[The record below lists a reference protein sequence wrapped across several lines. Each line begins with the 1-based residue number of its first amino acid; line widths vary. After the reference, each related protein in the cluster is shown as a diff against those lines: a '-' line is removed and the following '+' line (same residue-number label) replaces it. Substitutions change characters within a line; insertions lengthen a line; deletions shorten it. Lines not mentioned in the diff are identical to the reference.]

1 MFKQWRNLRVAGV
14 AAVALYAT
22 LVACG
27 DDGPGGDGGGNV
39 ELQVIAGIA
48 NAGGA
53 YVVRVTTARGEQFMP
68 LHTGDQTNPDNW
80 TYFHLDLEEG
90 EEITIAVAAEGS
102 DLVSGYCTVQGA
114 TEEGW
119 ARAVVFYFAPPNN
132 YVNCAN
138 GFIPAP

>member
-1 MFKQWRNLRVAGV
+1 MFKLWRSLPMAGL
-14 AAVALYAT
+14 AAVAAYAT

-27 DDGPGGDGGGNV
+27 GEDEDHNV
-39 ELQVIAGIA
+39 ELQIIAGIA
-48 NAGGA
+48 NQSVSA
-53 YVVRVTTARGEQFMP
+53 YMVRVETKAGEQVKP

-80 TYFHLDLEEG
+80 TYFDVTLEEE
-90 EEITIAVAAEGS
+90 EEITIAVVAEGS
-102 DLVSGYCTVQGA
+102 DMVAGYCTVNGA
-114 TEEGW
+114 TVEGW